1 MDAANPSHALA
12 QVLLD
17 ELARCG
23 VTEVVL
29 APGSRSAALAMA
41 AHDDP
46 RLRLH
51 VELDERSA
59 GFLALGLARGSG
71 RPAAVIVTSGSAVAN
86 LHPAVVEADTG
97 HVPVVLLTADRP
109 PELRH
114 TGANQAIEQLGI
126 FGRAPRWQ
134 VDLGV
139 AEDRPGAVAHWRS
152 SAARA
157 VAAALGDGLAPP
169 GPVHLDLP
177 FREPTVPLS
186 DDGRSHAPA
195 VTTPLEGRPEQ
206 RPWVRTTLAPRRLED
221 EELRGLAGRLLAT
234 ERGLIVV
241 GAATPDSG
249 IEAARDTIHELSRAT
264 GWPVIAEPS
273 SGVRTDPATTLAHA
287 PLLLSDAE
295 VARWG
300 TPDLVLRI
308 GRTGLSREL
317 AGVLGPHV
325 PQLLLGGS
333 GAWDDPERVIGE
345 RLVADVEATCAALAV
360 SLGLPTTSA
369 WGQRWR
375 ALDAAAAAA
384 VDRILDADDTPSE
397 PRTARDLVASLPA
410 GATLVVASSMPIR
423 DVDRF
428 ARPRPGVRVLA
439 NRGASGIDGHVST
452 VLGVALAAGAGVA
465 EAADGAATA
474 DGPAGG
480 SGPVVALTG
489 DLSLLHD
496 ANGFHLAPDAPR
508 VDATFVVVDN
518 DGGGIFSFL
527 PQARFPGAFERVFGT
542 PHGRD
547 LEGLAAFHRLGYR
560 RVTSAAALICAV
572 ASAIDEGGIQLVHV
586 PTDRADNLALHRE
599 LTTAVHEAVHGV

>member
-46 RLRLH
+46 RLRVH

-59 GFLALGLARGSG
+59 GFLALGIARAGG
-71 RPAAVIVTSGSAVAN
+71 HPAAVIVTSGSAVAN

-97 HVPVVLLTADRP
+97 HVPVLLLTADRP

-114 TGANQAIEQLGI
+114 TGANQAIEQEGI
-126 FGRAPRWQ
+126 FVRAPRWQ

-139 AEDRPGAVAHWRS
+139 AEDRAASVAHWRS

-157 VAAALGDGLAPP
+157 VTAALGDGLAPP
-169 GPVHLDLP
+169 GPVHINLP

-186 DDGRSHAPA
+186 DDGRSSAPA
-195 VTTPLEGRPEQ
+195 VTAPLDGRPEQ
-206 RPWVRTTLAPRRLED
+206 RPWVRTVLAPRRLEE
-221 EELRGLAGRLLAT
+221 EELRGLAGRLLTT

-241 GAATPDSG
+241 GASTPGSGVAAAT
-249 IEAARDTIHELSRAT
+249 DTIHELSRAT

-273 SGVRTDPATTLAHA
+273 SGVRTEPLTTLAHA
-287 PLLLSDAE
+287 PLLLSDAG
-295 VARWG
+295 VARWA

-317 AGVLGPHV
+317 VAVLGPHV

-333 GAWDDPERVIGE
+333 GAWDDPERAVGE

-360 SLGLPTTSA
+360 TLGLPTTSA
-369 WGQRWR
+369 WGERWR
-375 ALDAAAAAA
+375 ALDEAAAAAIDG
-384 VDRILDADDTPSE
+384 VLDASDTPSE
-397 PRTARDLVASLPA
+397 PRTARDLMATLPD
-410 GATLVVASSMPIR
+410 GATLVAASSMPIR
-423 DVDRF
+423 DLDRF

-452 VLGVALAAGAGVA
+452 VLGVALATGAGAG
-465 EAADGAATA
+465 GHQ
-474 DGPAGG
+474 G
-480 SGPVVALTG
+480 GPVVALTG

-496 ANGFHLAPDAPR
+496 ANGFHLRPDAPR

-547 LEGLAAFHRLGYR
+547 LQRLAAFHDLGYR
-560 RVTSAAALICAV
+560 EVTTAGQLTAAVEAAV
-572 ASAIDEGGIQLVHV
+572 AEGGIQLVHLR
-586 PTDRADNLALHRE
+586 TDREENLALHRR
-599 LTTAVHEAVHGV
+599 LTAAVHEAVRQV

>member
-17 ELARCG
+17 ELARCQ

-59 GFLALGLARGSG
+59 GFLAVGLARASG

-97 HVPVVLLTADRP
+97 HVPLLLLTADRP
-109 PELRH
+109 PELLH
-114 TGANQAIEQLGI
+114 TGANQAIVQPRI
-126 FGRAPRWQ
+126 FGAAPRWQ

-139 AEDRPGAVAHWRS
+139 AEDRPGATAHWRS

-169 GPVHLDLP
+169 GPVHLNLP
-177 FREPTVPLS
+177 FREPTVPVS
-186 DDGRSHAPA
+186 DDGRSRAAP
-195 VTTPLEGRPEQ
+195 VITPLDGRAEQ

-221 EELRGLAGRLLAT
+221 EELRGLAGRMLAT
-234 ERGLIVV
+234 ERGLIVA
-241 GAATPDSG
+241 GASTPASG
-249 IEAARDTIHELSRAT
+249 LAEAAPTIHELSRAT

-273 SGVRTDPATTLAHA
+273 SGVRTDPGTTLAHA

-300 TPDLVLRI
+300 TPDLVLRL
-308 GRTGLSREL
+308 GRTGLSREVS
-317 AGVLGPHV
+317 AVLGPHV
-325 PQLLLGGS
+325 PQLLLGAA
-333 GAWDDPERVIGE
+333 GAWDDPERAVGE
-345 RLVADVEATCAALAV
+345 RLVADVKATCAALAV
-360 SLGLPTTSA
+360 TLGLPATSA
-369 WGQRWR
+369 WGDRWR
-375 ALDAAAAAA
+375 SMDAAAAAA
-384 VDRILDADDTPSE
+384 IDDVLDADDAPSE
-397 PRTARDLVASLPA
+397 PRTARDLLAALPD

-452 VLGVALAAGAGVA
+452 VLGVALARHVDP
-465 EAADGAATA
+465 E
-474 DGPAGG
+474 AGG
-480 SGPVVALTG
+480 GGPVVALTG

-496 ANGFHLAPDAPR
+496 ANGFHLSPDAPR

-527 PQARFPGAFERVFGT
+527 PQARFPGSFERVFGT

-547 LEGLAAFHRLGYR
+547 LRGLASFHGLGYR
-560 RVTSAAALICAV
+560 EVAAASALGPSVAAAL
-572 ASAIDEGGIQLVHV
+572 DEGGLQLVHIR
-586 PTDRADNLALHRE
+586 TDRAENLALHRR
-599 LTTAVHEAVHGV
+599 LTEAVHATLPRR

>member
-17 ELARCG
+17 ELARCR

-46 RLRLH
+46 RLRVH

-59 GFLALGLARGSG
+59 GFLALGIARAGG
-71 RPAAVIVTSGSAVAN
+71 HPAAVIVTSGSAVAN

-97 HVPVVLLTADRP
+97 HVQVLLLTADRP

-114 TGANQAIEQLGI
+114 TGANQAIEQEGI
-126 FGRAPRWQ
+126 FVRAPRWQ

-139 AEDRPGAVAHWRS
+139 AEDRAASVAHWRS

-169 GPVHLDLP
+169 GPVHINLP

-186 DDGRSHAPA
+186 DDGRSSAPA
-195 VTTPLEGRPEQ
+195 VTVPLEGRSQQ
-206 RPWVRTTLAPRRLED
+206 RPWVRTVLAPRRLED

-241 GAATPDSG
+241 GASTPGSGVAAAT
-249 IEAARDTIHELSRAT
+249 DTIHELSRAT

-273 SGVRTDPATTLAHA
+273 SGVRTDPRTTLAHA

-317 AGVLGPHV
+317 VAVLGPHV

-333 GAWDDPERVIGE
+333 GAWDDPERAVGE

-360 SLGLPTTSA
+360 TLGLPTTSA
-369 WGQRWR
+369 WGERWR
-375 ALDAAAAAA
+375 ALDAAVAAAIDG
-384 VDRILDADDTPSE
+384 VLDASAAPSE
-397 PRTARDLVASLPA
+397 PRTARDLMAMLPD
-410 GATLVVASSMPIR
+410 GATLVAASSMPIR
-423 DVDRF
+423 DLDRF

-452 VLGVALAAGAGVA
+452 VLGVALATGAGAG
-465 EAADGAATA
+465 GHQ
-474 DGPAGG
+474 G
-480 SGPVVALTG
+480 GPVVALTG

-496 ANGFHLAPDAPR
+496 ANGFHLRPDAPR

-547 LEGLAAFHRLGYR
+547 LQRLAAFHDLGYR
-560 RVTSAAALICAV
+560 EVTTAGQLTAAVEAAV
-572 ASAIDEGGIQLVHV
+572 AEGGIQLVHLR
-586 PTDRADNLALHRE
+586 TDREENLALHRR
-599 LTTAVHEAVHGV
+599 LTAAVHEAVRQV